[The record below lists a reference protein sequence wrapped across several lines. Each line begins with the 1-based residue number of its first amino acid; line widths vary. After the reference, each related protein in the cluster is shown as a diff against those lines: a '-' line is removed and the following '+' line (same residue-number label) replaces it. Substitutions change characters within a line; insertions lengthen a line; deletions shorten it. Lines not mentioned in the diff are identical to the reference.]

1 MPTLICPHCQTPQ
14 VVSDEVYQKNL
25 GKKCRCRQCQKTFTI
40 EAQAPPPAAV
50 PGGFGDFDF
59 LNVDSPAPAPAPA
72 KSKAAAKPAAAAP
85 LPPAAEPEGLGDF
98 DFLNVDAP
106 APAPAAPPPAPAK
119 PKAAAKSAPSAP
131 SPPPAPPAEE
141 LDFSGLRAGSG
152 SVTVADLPDF
162 ASPAAPSPAVAEIP
176 EFPSFDDI
184 APATAQAAA
193 PKAKAPLTR
202 LTQPADDDDERG
214 DVARL
219 PTRPALKTI
228 SNVLRIIGW
237 LHLAFIGLAILLGLF
252 AVVNAPAM
260 EAKITAFMGIML
272 TTLMLSASALFWFAY
287 AELIQ
292 LGLGMEARLHEI
304 SRRIGPRS

>member
-59 LNVDSPAPAPAPA
+59 LNVDSPAPAPA

-131 SPPPAPPAEE
+131 SPPAAPPAEE

-202 LTQPADDDDERG
+202 LPQPADDDDEGG

-219 PTRPALKTI
+219 PDRAALKTM
-228 SNVLRIIGW
+228 SSLLRLFGW
-237 LHLAFIGLAILLGLF
+237 AHFPFIGLAVLGGLYVINRAPNMEQRLSAF
-252 AVVNAPAM
+252 AS
-260 EAKITAFMGIML
+260 IML
-272 TTLMLSASALFWFAY
+272 PILMLSASAAFWFAF
-287 AELIQ
+287 AELIH

-304 SRRIGPRS
+304 SRRIGSRS